1 MDLKCKKMDCKNND
15 GCACMKRGIKI
26 DAICE
31 CASFEKS
38 EDLDKK
44 QMQDISKNMF
54 EVAPDLHPFR
64 HNKDVNI
71 ECSADCIFNSCGV
84 CRSNG
89 ISVMNG
95 KNSGVCI
102 TNIEP

>member
-1 MDLKCKKMDCKNND
+1 MDLKCKKLNCKNND
-15 GCACMKRGIKI
+15 GCACIKRGIKI
-26 DAICE
+26 DVMCE
-31 CASFEKS
+31 CSSFELNK
-38 EDLDKK
+38 DLVEK
-44 QMQDISKNMF
+44 QRQDISRNMF
-54 EVAPDLHPFR
+54 EAAPEMHPFR
-64 HNKDVNI
+64 HNKDINI
-71 ECSADCIFNSCGV
+71 ECAAECIFNKDGH